1 MHNREIRGK
10 LQREILGL
18 LGEDTGRMAERAM
31 EDTEILAFQEQANAV
46 SIRRLGMNDHGPVH
60 MRIAARNSLK
70 MLGLLGD
77 AGVKTSLETEWGLS
91 LEHSR
96 AAVFLGSFLHDLGMG
111 LGRDGHETW
120 SVVLARPIIS
130 RMLKGFC
137 GMDEHGGTAVL
148 CVALEGIAGHMATR
162 AVSSIEA
169 GLVLVG
175 DGTDM
180 EHGRSRAPAR
190 LFPEPK
196 VGDMHQYSADAVE
209 EVEIGKG
216 KEKPIGIS
224 IRLRE
229 TAGFFQ
235 VENVLFPKIENSPVK
250 PYIELSAGLS
260 GSSFLRYL

>member
-1 MHNREIRGK
+1 MHNMEIREK
-10 LQREILGL
+10 LQREILEL
-18 LGEDTGRMAERAM
+18 LGADTGPLAKRAM
-31 EDTEILAFQEQANAV
+31 DDPEILAFQEQANAV

-60 MRIAARNSLK
+60 MRIAARNSIK
-70 MLGLLGD
+70 MLGLLAE

-111 LGRDGHETW
+111 LGRDGHEEW

-130 RMLKGFC
+130 RMLQGFPR
-137 GMDEHGGTAVL
+137 GSEGGTAVL

-209 EVEIGKG
+209 AVEIGRG
-216 KEKPIGIS
+216 EEKPIGIS

-250 PYIELSAGLS
+250 RYIELSAGLR
-260 GSSFLRYL
+260 GSSSLRYL